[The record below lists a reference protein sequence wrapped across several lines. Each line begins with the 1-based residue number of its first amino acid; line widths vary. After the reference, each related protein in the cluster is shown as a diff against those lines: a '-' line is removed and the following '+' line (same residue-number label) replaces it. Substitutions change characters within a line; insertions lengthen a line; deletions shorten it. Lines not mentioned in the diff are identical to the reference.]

1 MQMKFMSWK
10 KWRIEELW
18 TWEVSD
24 LLEIN
29 QKGLR
34 KVFKLIASAEFLYKK
49 NRLPSVNKREPS
61 IDQCTTVL
69 GKGAMPRL
77 NES

>member
-34 KVFKLIASAEFLYKK
+34 KVFKLIANAKFLKKK
-49 NRLPSVNKREPS
+49 NRVLGVNK
-61 IDQCTTVL
+61 
-69 GKGAMPRL
+69 
-77 NES
+77 